1 MAGAQVLDAGRVA
14 RLRRR
19 GFWLEYASL
28 AWMTAEAAVAITA
41 GVVASSLALVGFGLD
56 SVIEF
61 FAAAIVIWQ
70 LRGEIAGQ
78 ERETRA
84 VRLIGVT
91 FFALAVYL
99 AVEGI
104 RDLAGQ
110 ARPEQSTPGL
120 AVTAAAL
127 IVMPALAVAKR
138 RTGRALGNRTLV
150 ADSAETAFC
159 ALTSAA
165 TLLGVGLNAWA
176 GWWWADPAAGLV
188 IAALAVKE
196 GIETWEED
204 EDGDAGEGTGQAG
217 ANRPKIP
224 ADGEGH

>member
-1 MAGAQVLDAGRVA
+1 MTATASAI

-41 GVVASSLALVGFGLD
+41 GVLASSVALTGFGLD

-91 FFALAVYL
+91 FFALAAYL
-99 AVEGI
+99 ATEGI
-104 RDLAGQ
+104 RDLVTH
-110 ARPEQSTPGL
+110 ARPGQPAAGL
-120 AVTAAAL
+120 AISAAAL
-127 IVMPALAVAKR
+127 VVMPLLAVAKR

-159 ALTSAA
+159 AATSAA
-165 TLLGVGLNAWA
+165 TLAGVGLNAA
-176 GWWWADPAAGLV
+176 LGWWWADPAAALI
-188 IAALAVKE
+188 IAALAVRE
-196 GIETWEED
+196 GIETWEHD
-204 EDGDAGEGTGQAG
+204 D
-217 ANRPKIP
+217 
-224 ADGEGH
+224 